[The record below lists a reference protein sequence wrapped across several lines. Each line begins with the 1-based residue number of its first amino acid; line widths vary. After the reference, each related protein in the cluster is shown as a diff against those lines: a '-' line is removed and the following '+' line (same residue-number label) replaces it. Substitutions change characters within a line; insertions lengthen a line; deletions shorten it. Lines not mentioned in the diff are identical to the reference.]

1 MGFVVG
7 TAPSQIVDGF
17 FIKSRYNCK
26 CDDDSGKFFLFVAW
40 LTTAASKPIIIMSCY
55 NWAFFMEGFF
65 PM

>member
-1 MGFVVG
+1 MMTQV
-7 TAPSQIVDGF
+7 
-17 FIKSRYNCK
+17 N
-26 CDDDSGKFFLFVAW
+26 FFLFVAW